1 MKSTTHHRV
10 YINHHYKKW
19 HQAISYGFRTVAF
32 SDLRPQTPRNN
43 KNQIFMVFNFQIC
56 AMLLYLQNFNDK
68 RNIPHV
74 MNKALDIKRHSLDY
88 DGGIVFK

>member
-1 MKSTTHHRV
+1 
-10 YINHHYKKW
+10 
-19 HQAISYGFRTVAF
+19 
-32 SDLRPQTPRNN
+32 
-43 KNQIFMVFNFQIC
+43 
-56 AMLLYLQNFNDK
+56 MLLYLQNFNDK

>member
-1 MKSTTHHRV
+1 MNFVSVRYVWRTIISRLNNV
-10 YINHHYKKW
+10 ISRW
-19 HQAISYGFRTVAF
+19 QARGSFGE
-32 SDLRPQTPRNN
+32 DQTPRNN
-43 KNQIFMVFNFQIC
+43 KNQIFMVFNFEIC